1 MSSSTSSALVLA
13 AAVLLAALTVAQH
26 GSLAAAAGPRVI
38 IVGAGMSGI
47 SAAKTLS
54 EAGITD
60 LLILEATDRIGGRM
74 HKKNFSGINVE
85 IGANW
90 VEGVNGG
97 KMNPIWPIVNE
108 TLKLR
113 NFLTDFSVAT
123 NIYKEDGGLYDEA
136 YVQKIIDRADAVESK
151 GEKLSASLPASGSDD
166 ISILAMQRLYDH
178 QPNGPATPVD
188 MVVDY
193 FKYDFEG
200 AEPPRVTSLQT
211 TVPNPTFTDFGED
224 EYFVADHLGYET
236 VVHYLAGQ
244 YLKTDSSGK
253 IVDPRLLL
261 NKVVVTEIS
270 YSSSGVSVRTEDK
283 SVYKAD
289 YVMVST
295 SLGVLQTDL
304 IHFKPKLP
312 TWKILVIYQFDMA
325 VYTKI
330 FLKFPKRFWPV
341 GKGKEF
347 FLYASTRRG
356 YYAAWQQL
364 EKQYPGANALLVTV
378 TDEESR
384 RIEQQS
390 DNQTKAEIME
400 VLRKMFPGEDVPD
413 ATDILVPRWWS
424 DRFYKG
430 TYANWPV
437 GVSRYEVDQLR
448 APVGRVYF
456 TGEHTS
462 DKYTGY
468 VHGAYLAGIDSA
480 EILINCAQKKMCK
493 YLVKGKYD

>member
-1 MSSSTSSALVLA
+1 
-13 AAVLLAALTVAQH
+13 VLLYCIFVH
-26 GSLAAAAGPRVI
+26 VCI
-38 IVGAGMSGI
+38 
-47 SAAKTLS
+47 
-54 EAGITD
+54 
-60 LLILEATDRIGGRM
+60 LLC
-74 HKKNFSGINVE
+74 S
-85 IGANW
+85 
-90 VEGVNGG
+90 
-97 KMNPIWPIVNE
+97 
-108 TLKLR
+108 
-113 NFLTDFSVAT
+113 
-123 NIYKEDGGLYDEA
+123 GGLYDEA

-261 NKVVVTEIS
+261 NKVVTEIS
-270 YSSSGVSVRTEDK
+270 YSSSGVAVRTEDK